1 MTPIPDD
8 EAYYKPKNTQQTHCV
23 VQEIRIV
30 NKTFGRIQ
38 KMAKD
43 QSISVEELLS
53 NIIMDSIFPDTSIT
67 GSIKVN
73 FSDETLK
80 RINRISIDEDKT
92 ITEVIQGLAI
102 SALDMED

>member
-1 MTPIPDD
+1 MQNMPDN

-23 VQEIRIV
+23 VQEVRII

-53 NIIMDSIFPDTSIT
+53 NMIMDYIFPDTSIT
-67 GSIKVN
+67 GSLKVN
-73 FSDETLK
+73 FNDETLK
-80 RINRISIDEDKT
+80 IINRVACDEDKT
-92 ITEVIQGLAI
+92 IPEVIVELTT
-102 SALDMED
+102 SALGMED